1 MNPASHLL
9 IAAPCYFTW
18 TTFLR
23 FFFLFLFPSE
33 EKVSSFRSI
42 YLSRVL
48 VTRDSIQRSLDFAF
62 FLSPL
67 FSVLFSP
74 KNVGAFNG
82 NSKILRFLSVKYW
95 TELGSKCFERLRT
108 CIDFPQSFPAPGGL
122 SGKRIQIAEHGG
134 A

>member
-18 TTFLR
+18 TVLTFLLSFPLPQRGESFQFPFYLSTSSPRYTRLDPEIGR
-23 FFFLFLFPSE
+23 FRLFPFSP
-33 EKVSSFRSI
+33 
-42 YLSRVL
+42 
-48 VTRDSIQRSLDFAF
+48 
-62 FLSPL
+62 FLGP
-67 FSVLFSP
+67 SP